1 MRMEDYTS
9 LEELLV
15 EIPDGSPILNDLG
28 EKF

>member
-1 MRMEDYTS
+1 MRIEDYTS
-9 LEELLV
+9 LEELLA